1 MEGREE
7 RNGDAGRG
15 RPLSQG
21 RSHLSCSRTCFL
33 AGVLAGGGWVMAAPK
48 DKVSGCALE
57 RPPQA
62 WTMLGWG
69 ARPRGGSFSH
79 EVCLQ
84 DRVLRC
90 CSLACLIGQ
99 KEAPTLDQLCAVFT
113 GASSVSQEVASF
125 SLREGQDLF
134 GGTQGTRQSGVRV
147 TAR

>member
-21 RSHLSCSRTCFL
+21 RSHLSWSRTCFL

-79 EVCLQ
+79 EVCLK

-90 CSLACLIGQ
+90 CSLAC
-99 KEAPTLDQLCAVFT
+99 
-113 GASSVSQEVASF
+113 
-125 SLREGQDLF
+125 
-134 GGTQGTRQSGVRV
+134 
-147 TAR
+147 